1 MEPDLAPNAPVDC
14 CCPPNRLV
22 VALDAGCPKVE
33 TPKGFLLALSDEGVD
48 PSPLKNP
55 PPAPPVEDPPK
66 MDEVVVGLVL
76 LLKMELDPVEG

>member
-1 MEPDLAPNAPVDC
+1 LQESFKHLCHFCLRTLYIKCLP
-14 CCPPNRLV
+14 
-22 VALDAGCPKVE
+22 GCPKVE